1 MQEVAGH
8 SHQGFFSLS
17 PRSAHPWPKPS
28 LFLVLHVP
36 RVLRGD
42 SELPRVRLGE
52 VGLGR
57 RKIFGAV
64 GVEMRLL
71 ALTQGVLSLWSP
83 KGHRALRRTN
93 VPSHRN
99 LQPGHYQTP
108 WGGPVGYWQGNTS
121 VLIPQSSSCQGS
133 SSLRWLRMSLII
145 SLPSWCWERPQLGK
159 KDPQL
164 SARDSGIACPL
175 QHPGH
180 LWEPHPWSLGWQQ
193 WGLWGRQAR
202 LCRGLA

>member
-57 RKIFGAV
+57 RKIF
-64 GVEMRLL
+64 
-71 ALTQGVLSLWSP
+71 WS
-83 KGHRALRRTN
+83 
-93 VPSHRN
+93 
-99 LQPGHYQTP
+99 
-108 WGGPVGYWQGNTS
+108 
-121 VLIPQSSSCQGS
+121 
-133 SSLRWLRMSLII
+133 
-145 SLPSWCWERPQLGK
+145 SWCGDEAAG
-159 KDPQL
+159 
-164 SARDSGIACPL
+164 SDS
-175 QHPGH
+175 
-180 LWEPHPWSLGWQQ
+180 
-193 WGLWGRQAR
+193 
-202 LCRGLA
+202 RGAQPVVTKGSQSP